1 MQHYQLMQ
9 IDPNNKIIRQCA
21 EGMEAEGRGN
31 IALAQKLFQGAW
43 EDSNTDFEKFI
54 AAHYQARN
62 KADIQEE
69 LKWNLEALRWAALI
83 PEDGMK
89 VYFPSLH
96 LSAGQSYEKLDDKE
110 NAELHYK
117 SAATYLEYLPND
129 GYGNMI
135 RNGIVTALGRFPEV
149 NLSISATH

>member
-1 MQHYQLMQ
+1 MQ
-9 IDPNNKIIRQCA
+9 IDPNNKIVRICA

-43 EDSNTDFEKFI
+43 QDADSDFEKFI

-62 KADIQEE
+62 KADTREE
-69 LKWNLEALRWAALI
+69 LKWNLESLRWAALI

-96 LSAGQSYEKLDDKE
+96 LSAGQSYEKLNDKE
-110 NAELHYK
+110 NAELQYK

-135 RNGIVTALGRFPEV
+135 KNGITAALGRFRDV
-149 NLSISATH
+149 NLPILTTP